1 MEGFPIEQTEN
12 NINQEKFDELKAVID
27 SLSKTITDS
36 DSAYEVASRI
46 NDFKNDFESEGLKLS
61 DYSLGAL
68 LLSSKEFDLQDYNNF
83 DTEDNKIEN
92 FIRNLNNKETQ
103 ENKAA

>member
-27 SLSKTITDS
+27 SLAQSVIDS

-61 DYSLGAL
+61 DYSFGAL

-92 FIRNLNNKETQ
+92 FIKKLNQ
-103 ENKAA
+103 